1 VRLSTL
7 IPWAALGGVLLP
19 LLAGLGAAR
28 ADGSATRSDI
38 ISVDKIKKGMKG
50 YGLTVFEGTKPEKFD
65 VEVIDVLRNFR
76 PHQELI
82 LVKTIHP
89 RLAIAKVV
97 AGMSGSPIYLDGKMA
112 GAYAYGWTFGS
123 EPVAGVTPIRAM
135 LDDIERPLPKLI
147 DGWRLDLASGGPS
160 SSGAAARKSAR
171 SGFTNSGSRF
181 TGQLEKYDVRA
192 HAAALAKMN
201 ESSSGG
207 PSATLKPVLTPLL
220 VGGMTSAAIDFAKE
234 LLSPLGL
241 EPMQAG
247 GGGDRDEPDAPMRF
261 VDGGAIGVQMIRGD
275 MSAMGLGTVTRVEGD
290 KLVAFGHPMMES
302 GVTALPTSIG
312 RVLWFLASDYRSFKI
327 GMPVRQMGALV
338 NDRQASIVVS
348 HSAKAPTIP
357 VSISIKGVPGARF
370 TDWHFDVAH
379 EKFMTPSF
387 MATALGSA
395 VQAIGS
401 DHQDVTWIAKSRLKI
416 KGMGEI
422 VLEDYGV
429 SSGGTPDPREFAGS
443 NLVRAVGAVLSNPW
457 EPAFIESAH
466 MDIEL
471 RYAREVLRLRGA
483 EALEGEVD
491 AGSTARVKLTLE
503 PFAGPLVTRIIA
515 VPIPKHLAGQSVILT
530 IKPGYSVD
538 KERPAAETL
547 ADLVSNLVDPVFPP
561 KSIVVSYPGANA
573 VTFKG
578 HVAENLPPGAFD
590 SIRPT
595 TATIAPEAYRGDVHQ
610 VTALGSFMTGQ
621 DRVTIDVKPV
631 LR

>member
-1 VRLSTL
+1 VRLSTV
-7 IPWAALGGVLLP
+7 IPWAALAGVLLP
-19 LLAGLGAAR
+19 LAVGLGAAH
-28 ADGSATRSDI
+28 ADGFATRDDVI
-38 ISVDKIKKGMKG
+38 PVDKIKKGMKG

-82 LVKTIHP
+82 LIKTIHP

-147 DGWRLDLASGGPS
+147 DGWRLDLASGGP
-160 SSGAAARKSAR
+160 AAAAPKSAR
-171 SGFTNSGSRF
+171 GAMTSGSRF
-181 TGQLEKYDVRA
+181 TGQLEKYDLRA
-192 HAAALAKMN
+192 HASALAKVN
-201 ESSSGG
+201 ESSWGAG
-207 PSATLKPVLTPLL
+207 AAALKPVATPLL
-220 VGGMTSAAIDFAKE
+220 IGGMTSAGIDLAKE

-247 GGGDRDEPDAPMRF
+247 GGGDLDEPDAPMRF

-302 GVTALPTSIG
+302 GVTALPTSVG

-327 GMPVRQMGALV
+327 GMPVRRMGALV

-370 TDWHFDVAH
+370 TDWHFEVAH

-387 MATALGSA
+387 IATALGSA
-395 VQAIGS
+395 VQAIAS
-401 DHQDVTWIAKSRLKI
+401 DHQDVSWTAKSRLKI
-416 KGMGEI
+416 KGYGEI

-429 SSGGTPDPREFAGS
+429 SAGGTPDPREFAGS
-443 NLVRAVGAVLSNPW
+443 NLVRAVGAVLNNPW
-457 EPAFIESAH
+457 ESAFIESAH
-466 MDIEL
+466 MEIEL

-491 AGSTARVKLTLE
+491 AGGTARVRLTLQ
-503 PFAGPLVTRIIA
+503 PFAGPLVTRIIE
-515 VPIPKHLAGQSVILT
+515 VPIPKHLAGQSITLN

-561 KSIVVSYPGANA
+561 KSVVVSYAGANA

-610 VTALGSFMTGQ
+610 VTALGNFMTGQ
-621 DRVTIDVKPV
+621 DHVTIDVKPV